1 MNKNEQEQINSR
13 CLMFANMAGLD
24 FQRWHSDFMEFDRS
38 TAAFVK
44 TKDYIVLWSI
54 DRIAALYQI
63 SSGTAVNIL
72 RYKHGY
78 KLASIRHVEKFFKLM
93 NVLFGIVETLRY
105 QSPLNNKENEK

>member
-1 MNKNEQEQINSR
+1 MNKNEQEQINSS

-24 FQRWHSDFMEFDRS
+24 FQRWHSDFMEFDRG

-44 TKDYIVLWSI
+44 TKDYVVLWSF
-54 DRIAALYQI
+54 DRIAALYRL
-63 SSGTAVNIL
+63 SSGTAVSIL
-72 RYKHGY
+72 HYKPGY
-78 KLASIRHVEKFFKLM
+78 NLASIRHVEKFFKLM

>member
-1 MNKNEQEQINSR
+1 MNKYDQEQINSS
-13 CLMFANMAGLD
+13 CVMFANMAELD
-24 FQRWHSDFMEFDRS
+24 FQRWHSDFMKFDRG

-44 TKDYIVLWSI
+44 TKDYVVLWSF
-54 DRIAALYQI
+54 DRIAALYRL

-72 RYKHGY
+72 HYKPGY

-105 QSPLNNKENEK
+105 QST

>member
-1 MNKNEQEQINSR
+1 MNKNEQEQINSS
-13 CLMFANMAGLD
+13 CLLFAKMAGLD
-24 FQRWHSDFMEFDRS
+24 FQRWHSDFMEFDRG

-44 TKDYIVLWSI
+44 TKDYVVLSSF
-54 DRIAALYQI
+54 DRIAALYSL
-63 SSGTAVNIL
+63 SSGTAVDIL
-72 RYKHGY
+72 HYKPGY